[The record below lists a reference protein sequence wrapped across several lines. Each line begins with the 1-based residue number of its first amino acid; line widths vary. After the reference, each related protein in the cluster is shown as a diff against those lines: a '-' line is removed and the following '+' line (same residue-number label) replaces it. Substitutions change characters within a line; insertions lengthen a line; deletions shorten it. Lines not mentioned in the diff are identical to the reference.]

1 MYVLA
6 VDIDSIDDQSPRYE
20 VDMDAELDCPEDYR
34 VFLEEFWVSHAEI
47 EHGPFHS
54 KAKAEQFIKETLKQ
68 DDEVQI
74 FVNVV
79 AWNE

>member
-20 VDMDAELDCPEDYR
+20 VDMDAELSCPEDYK
-34 VFLEEFWVSHAEI
+34 VFLEEFWVSHAGTD
-47 EHGPFHS
+47 HGPFHT
-54 KAKAEQFIKETLKQ
+54 KNEAEHFIKETLKQ
-68 DDEVQI
+68 DEVQI
-74 FVNVV
+74 FVNTV